1 MRISERQRYRQ
12 TNDRVENARSANM
25 GSLEQISTLKKINRI
40 SDDPI
45 GVGKVIRYKDR
56 LKSLG
61 QFKSNVEFSKGYLEK
76 TEAAIQNIAD
86 NLIRAQELAVSLS
99 NATYDDASRKSAAKE
114 VKQIINEV
122 VSSGNTTYAGRHI
135 FSGYR
140 TQTPALSTEGSYLGD
155 DGAVFLQVDDGEFKQ
170 VNLQARYLFESS
182 AAERDLGHFNM
193 VDSLDILH
201 TGLVNDDIDGI
212 RLALHE
218 LNHQIQKTTSYQA
231 TLGSLYHSL
240 DSSEK
245 KIEAD
250 SVATTDLMSQIEE
263 VDMFKASSDFHR
275 SETVLQSTLLASNK
289 MLQPSLLNF
298 MQ

>member
-12 TNDRVENARSANM
+12 TNDRVQRARVNNM
-25 GSLEQISTLKKINRI
+25 DSLEQISTLKKINRI
-40 SDDPI
+40 SDDPV

-76 TEAAIQNIAD
+76 AEVAVQTMSD

-99 NATYDDASRKSAAKE
+99 NGTYDAASRKSAAKE
-114 VKQIINEV
+114 VKQIMNEV
-122 VSSGNTTYAGRHI
+122 VSSGNATYAGRHI

-140 TQTPALSTEGSYLGD
+140 TQTPSLSDDGSYLGD
-155 DGAVFLQVDDGEFKQ
+155 DGAVFLQVDDGDFRQ
-170 VNLQARYLFESS
+170 VNLQARYLFEAS
-182 AAERDLGHFNM
+182 APERELGHFNM
-193 VDSLDILH
+193 VDSLEILH
-201 TGLVNDDIDGI
+201 DGLAGNDVNGI

-231 TLGSLYHSL
+231 TLGSLQRSMAA
-240 DSSEK
+240 SEK

-250 SVATTDLMSQIEE
+250 TVATTDLKSKIEE

-275 SETVLQSTLLASNK
+275 SETVLQSTLQASNK
-289 MLQPSLLNF
+289 MLQPSLMNF